1 MSRRERVLLV
11 LAGVV
16 VIALIFY
23 FYVYSPKQAEYRRLT
38 EQLADRE
45 NQLQRMEATARQ
57 AERLQKEYTDL
68 QSFIASVEA
77 KLPTQKE
84 MAALL
89 VQLERLTKSLDI
101 NLMAIRPSAL
111 EGANGGPPPA
121 PPAGGQRPPGQP
133 RGAAAAYL
141 RFPIKLTMVA
151 SYAEAL
157 QLMRALHGF
166 PRLIVVRKITVTPKT
181 VPELTTDL
189 DVETVVLPKEAR

>member
-1 MSRRERVLLV
+1 MRRRERVLLI
-11 LAGVV
+11 LGSV
-16 VIALIFY
+16 VIVALIFFY
-23 FYVYSPKQAEYRRLT
+23 YVYSPKQAEYHRLT

-45 NQLQRMEATARQ
+45 NQLKGMKATAQR
-57 AERLQKEYTDL
+57 AERLEKEYTEL

-101 NLMAIRPSAL
+101 NLVAIKPSAL
-111 EGANGGPPPA
+111 EANGGPPPT
-121 PPAGGQRPPGQP
+121 PPGGQRPPGQP
-133 RGAAAAYL
+133 VGPATYL

-157 QLMRALHGF
+157 QLMRRLHDF
-166 PRLIVVRKITVTPKT
+166 PRLMVVRRITVTPKS
-181 VPELTTDL
+181 VPDLTTDL
-189 DVETVVLPKEAR
+189 DVETVVLPREAR